1 MGTTERKNQ
10 IRKLRQE
17 DIIKAAEKVFF
28 TKGIQNATMDEVAKT
43 AEYSKRTIY
52 AYFSSKEQIFDA
64 IISRA
69 YQILNDLFIKAFQE
83 NQPTCG
89 LDKVLLIGETYLSFT
104 NRYPKYFQAMAD
116 YQNRD
121 QDLTSQDEYKK
132 TNYLEGNKSTDFLI
146 QSLRQGIEDGSIC
159 KELDPVSTAFVL
171 YGNIIGFVTVI
182 LKKEKYIAYTYQKD
196 VSQLISEMKQLIVRS
211 LKP

>member
-17 DIIKAAEKVFF
+17 DIINAAEKIFF
-28 TKGIQNATMDEVAKT
+28 SKGIRNATMDEVAKT

-52 AYFSSKEQIFDA
+52 AYFSSKEQIYDA

-69 YQILNDLFIKAFQE
+69 YQILNRLLEEAFAKTHPG
-83 NQPTCG
+83 NG
-89 LDKVLLIGETYLSFT
+89 LEKILLIGQTYLDFT
-104 NRYPKYFQAMAD
+104 RAYPNYFQAMAD

-121 QDLTSQDEYKK
+121 EDLSSQDEYKK
-132 TNYLEGNKSTDFLI
+132 ANYRDGNISADLLI
-146 QSLRQGIEDGSIC
+146 QSIREGVDDGSIF
-159 KELDPVSTAFVL
+159 KELDPVGTAFIL
-171 YGNIIGFVTVI
+171 YGNIIGFVNVI

-196 VSQLISEMKQLIVRS
+196 ATSLIEEMKQLIVRS
-211 LKP
+211 LRP